1 MLPSLQQA
9 TTYLAQ
15 QNYDEAIA
23 LCEQVVELDSTNT
36 SAYWYLGLALLLQD
50 KESEAQATWLSA
62 LAQLPPEQVEASTLE
77 LLEVLNSEVLRQA
90 EQENWHQVWLIRQQI
105 YELAPQD
112 ANNLLAIALLPAKL
126 GNCWAEGKQALSEV
140 VMLLQSGAIS
150 SLNPEILLTTLETIN
165 PLDSTASRLFEAY
178 LTIKTTEFNLLAE
191 HEQRLVTVELRFAE
205 AYYKLG
211 LAWAAQGQT
220 EDAIAYLQQTL
231 AISPTYALAHV
242 ELGNIFLRQCQYEA
256 AIEHYQTAIDL
267 QPDLAHIAV
276 KLALVK
282 THWQEIYSKGYQF
295 NSDFF
300 TESIP
305 IWQQYLQPLA
315 HKTGLQAIEI
325 GSFEGHSACWL
336 LDNILTDTT
345 AHLTCLDTFQ
355 PPYNRLFDANIAKTG
370 AANKATKLAGKSQ
383 EVLRSLPLDTYDLI
397 YIDGSHVA
405 SDVLEDAVIAW
416 RLIKLGGLMI
426 FDDYD
431 YIFIRSAY
439 YNPQTSTFQ
448 GLAAYPSWSTKVG
461 VDAFLSAFEDKIQIL
476 HKGHQVIVRKVAYQ
490 A

>member
-1 MLPSLQQA
+1 MSPFLQQA
-9 TTYLAQ
+9 DLYLAQ
-15 QNYDEAIA
+15 QNYDEVIT
-23 LCEQVVELDSTNT
+23 LCEQAIASDATHT

-50 KESEAQATWLSA
+50 REAEAQATWLSA
-62 LAQLPPEQVEASTLE
+62 IAETPPEQAEASTLE
-77 LLEVLNSEVLRQA
+77 LLGILNSEVLRQEA
-90 EQENWHQVWLIRQQI
+90 QEHWPQVWRIRQQI

-126 GNCWAEGKQALSEV
+126 GSFWAEGKQALVEAAT
-140 VMLLQSGAIS
+140 LLQSGAMP
-150 SLNPEILLTTLETIN
+150 SLNLETLLGTLESIN
-165 PLDSTASRLFEAY
+165 PLDSNASRLFEAY
-178 LTIKTTEFNLLAE
+178 LAIKTTQPGLLAAY
-191 HEQRLVTVELRFAE
+191 EQRLAAVEMRFAE

-211 LAWAAQGQT
+211 LAWVAQGQT

-256 AIEHYQTAIDL
+256 AIEHYQAAIAL
-267 QPDLAHIAV
+267 KPDLTQV
-276 KLALVK
+276 STKLTVVK
-282 THWQEIYSKGYQF
+282 THWAEIDAKGYQF

-300 TESIP
+300 TDSIP
-305 IWQQYLQPLA
+305 IWQQYLQSLA
-315 HKTGLQAIEI
+315 HRPGLQAVEI

-336 LDNILTDTT
+336 LDNILTDSA

-355 PPYNRLFDANIAKTG
+355 PPYSQLFDANITKTG
-370 AANKATKLAGKSQ
+370 AANKVTKLAGKSQ

-405 SDVLEDAVIAW
+405 SDVLEDAVISW
-416 RLIKLGGLMI
+416 RLIKLGGFII

-439 YNPQTSTFQ
+439 YNPQTNTFQ

-476 HKGHQVIVRKVAYQ
+476 HKGHQVIVRKVA
-490 A
+490 